1 MEFRRQLGGRSVVGY
16 FDLACDSRVVEG
28 SQFGDFASGRL
39 VPCQNPRARFP
50 EFASEGAPCLCF
62 EFCYFPASFFAISS
76 TIFGRRSAITL
87 STMLAIVLASGAAL
101 DAPPAP
107 TAAKPLAG
115 PSCPPRACFAPST
128 MLLSAAAPAGAVR
141 IWCQFDFP
149 DFDLMS
155 FAMDSSLP
163 TSEIES

>member
-28 SQFGDFASGRL
+28 SQFRDFASGRL

-87 STMLAIVLASGAAL
+87 STMLAIVLASVAAL
-101 DAPPAP
+101 YAPSAATPAI
-107 TAAKPLAG
+107 ALAG
-115 PSCPPRACFAPST
+115 SSCTPAACFAAST
-128 MLLSAAAPAGAVR
+128 MLLSAAAPAGAGR
-141 IWCQFDFP
+141 GLCQVCFS